1 MIRSAAIRGLIAA
14 VALLGLYFLIITFIY
29 SGWEFAFFQFL
40 RYWYWITALVAGF
53 GVQVGLFSFLRARH
67 RIRVSG
73 KVVAVSGTTSTVAML
88 SCCAHY
94 LFNLAPLI
102 GFSGLAALIG
112 QYQTEIFG
120 IGVLTNLIGIGYLV
134 SKVRKNE
141 D

>member
-14 VALLGLYFLIITFIY
+14 VALLGVYFSIVTLL
-29 SGWEFAFFQFL
+29 SGWDFAFSQFL
-40 RYWYWITALVAGF
+40 RYWYWIMALATGF

-67 RIRVSG
+67 RTRVSG
-73 KVVAVSGTTSTVAML
+73 KVMAVSGTTSTVAML

-102 GFSGLAALIG
+102 GFSGLTALIG

-120 IGVLTNLIGIGYLV
+120 IGVLANLIGIGYLV

>member
-1 MIRSAAIRGLIAA
+1 MIRSAVIRGLIAA
-14 VALLGLYFLIITFIY
+14 VALLGVYFSIVTLL
-29 SGWEFAFFQFL
+29 SGWDFAFSQFL
-40 RYWYWITALVAGF
+40 RYWYWIMALATGF
-53 GVQVGLFSFLRARH
+53 GVQVGLFIFLRARH
-67 RIRVSG
+67 RTRVSG
-73 KVVAVSGTTSTVAML
+73 KVMAVSGTTSTVAML

-102 GFSGLAALIG
+102 GFSGLTALIG

-120 IGVLTNLIGIGYLV
+120 IGVSANLIGIGYLV